1 MNIDIT
7 NTEGFND
14 IVEYLESKDIKIIN
28 FFLHKNKDKSFL
40 IKIKNIE
47 NNNIKLIIFLFLII
61 IESKSNYNKFK
72 KLYSVLIGV
81 LYIQNY

>member
-1 MNIDIT
+1 MC
-7 NTEGFND
+7 
-14 IVEYLESKDIKIIN
+14 S
-28 FFLHKNKDKSFL
+28 LHKNKDKSFL